1 MTQILFIEHDG
12 SEHAV
17 EAENGLSLMQA
28 AVNNGVPGI
37 DADCG
42 GECSCATC
50 HIIVAEEWYDKVG
63 EPSTSEGS
71 MLELTPERAP
81 TSRLA
86 CQIEIRGELDGLVA
100 RLPEFQM

>member
-1 MTQILFIEHDG
+1 MTQILFVEHDG
-12 SEHAV
+12 SEHVV
-17 EAENGLSLMQA
+17 EAENGVSLMQA

-50 HIIVAEEWYDKVG
+50 HIIVAEDWYDKVG
-63 EPSTSEGS
+63 EPSTCEGS

-86 CQIEIRGELDGLVA
+86 CQIEIRGELNGLVA
-100 RLPEFQM
+100 LLPKFQM